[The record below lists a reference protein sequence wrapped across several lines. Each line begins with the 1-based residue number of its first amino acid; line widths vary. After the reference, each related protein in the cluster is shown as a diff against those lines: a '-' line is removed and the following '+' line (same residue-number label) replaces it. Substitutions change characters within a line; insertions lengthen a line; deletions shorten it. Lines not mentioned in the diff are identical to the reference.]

1 MRLIGIIA
9 IILFLSTVSCTSR
22 FRNNEDNQ
30 DKNEVHTTS
39 VQDTSSLILDY
50 KLIKKNNSYSSI
62 YKRTL
67 KNGNFNDFFK
77 VKDRGV
83 YVFLAYESAKDK
95 CHRLDFYDAYV
106 NEGVPDIKGFP
117 SPDGKYVYV
126 IGNIMANSTGWTNN
140 FIVYQV
146 NTSTFKVEYL
156 NAVAAWKLEDS
167 GFTVASQTRCTTPKA
182 TSSAEMDFAFEDI
195 TYGFD
200 GKVKHRSKE
209 YPSKEIKNRYK
220 DSDHSE
226 IYP

>member
-1 MRLIGIIA
+1 MRHIGIIA

-95 CHRLDFYDAYV
+95 CHRIDFYDAMI
-106 NEGVPDIKGFP
+106 NEGVPGIKGFP
-117 SPDGKYVYV
+117 SPDGNYVYAIV
-126 IGNIMANSTGWTNN
+126 NIKANSTGWTNT
-140 FIVYQV
+140 FIIYQV
-146 NTSTFKVEYL
+146 NTSTFKVEFV
-156 NAVAAWKLEDS
+156 NAVAAWRLEKE
-167 GFTVASQTRCTTPKA
+167 GFTVASETRSTTPEA
-182 TSSAEMDFAFEDI
+182 TCSAEMDFAFEDI
-195 TYGFD
+195 TYDFD
-200 GKVKHRSKE
+200 GKIKHRSKE
-209 YPSKEIKNRYK
+209 YPSQEIKRRYK
-220 DSDHSE
+220 NSKQSE
-226 IYP
+226 VYQ